1 MLQRID
7 DSGARLRARRSKIE
21 EALAQALNDRTPE
34 LRNPLDVSRDIAK
47 AFEQGMSTERA
58 ITSRVAQQSGKAAEA
73 AWLPTPAHLAGLEAR
88 SADKVRDFWR
98 LYQIPLRKNETAVAD
113 WLEGHE
119 SRAKSVRE
127 EGVAMGCRDG
137 DLAQFTTDLLKRV
150 GNAAGTTAA
159 GAPKAN
165 VSPLEGGAK

>member
-1 MLQRID
+1 M
-7 DSGARLRARRSKIE
+7 RARRSKIE

-165 VSPLEGGAK
+165 VSPLEWGAK

>member
-1 MLQRID
+1 MTVVDNVLMAPGVNGQLYALSPKTGKILSSPQASAGVNAPPAV
-7 DSGARLRARRSKIE
+7 SGRSVYIGAGMATE
-21 EALAQALNDRTPE
+21 PGQQAAL
-34 LRNPLDVSRDIAK
+34 
-47 AFEQGMSTERA
+47 
-58 ITSRVAQQSGKAAEA
+58 
-73 AWLPTPAHLAGLEAR
+73 
-88 SADKVRDFWR
+88 
-98 LYQIPLRKNETAVAD
+98 TAVAD